1 MVAQRSASQIGN
13 GKRRGLKRLDRCASD
28 NIHAGMTLPMKLGHS
43 SAVSIR
49 ERYISS
55 AISATHCKVVWDAF
69 YYGKFAAQLIFSVV

>member
-1 MVAQRSASQIGN
+1 MHI
-13 GKRRGLKRLDRCASD
+13 DRCASD

-43 SAVSIR
+43 AAVSTW

-55 AISATHCKVVWDAF
+55 AISATHCGPVNVVWDAF